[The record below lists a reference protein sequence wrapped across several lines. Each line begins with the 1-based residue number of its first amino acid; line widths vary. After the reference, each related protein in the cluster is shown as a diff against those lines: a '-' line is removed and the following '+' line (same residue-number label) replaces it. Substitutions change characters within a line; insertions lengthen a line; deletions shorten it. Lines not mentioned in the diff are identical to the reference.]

1 MRRILS
7 SATAGYVL
15 CIMAG
20 WAAAQTL
27 PTDPALVTGQLDNG
41 LRYLVRQHANQPG
54 RANVWLHI
62 HSGSLNETD
71 RQRGLAH
78 YLEHM
83 AFNGSE
89 NFPPGSVVPFFQSLG
104 MTFGRDQNAF
114 TSFEQ
119 TTYQLTLPH
128 ADPDSISKGLT
139 YFADVLSR
147 LLLLPEEIDAE
158 RQIIQEERISSL
170 SGRQR
175 TMYYV
180 LERIAPGSIFGQ
192 RIVIGT
198 EETIN
203 SVQQADF
210 QDYYQHWYVASNATL
225 MVVADTDPQAVVP
238 LIEQHFGSA
247 RAVPRPIPQNV
258 GVKPYSERFAIV
270 ASDPE
275 IETEQVSITRL
286 EPARPAIT
294 TVSQFRDDLVSTF
307 GQRAFNRRV
316 EDKAA
321 TGNTSYLSGSVSA
334 GNQAGALYLA
344 ELRGRAKPSKWR
356 TALRELAIELQR
368 ARLYGFSQ
376 REIDD
381 IRKELISSARQEV
394 ETEATTPAA
403 MLIRSM
409 NTAVTDG
416 EPIMSA
422 RQRLDLIEQ
431 LVPSITVEEVG
442 KRFTAEFDPAVYAVT
457 AILPASA
464 DVPTRSE
471 LLEVAAQALAV
482 QPDREAAVA
491 RATQLMDS
499 LPKAGEVREL
509 AEHASAEVWS
519 GWLSNNVRFHY
530 RYLDTLKNVAMMRIS
545 LIGGELHETAENRGI
560 TNAATCAWA
569 RPATTRLSSADIR
582 SLMTGKQVMVSGGS
596 LGGRGGPGGG
606 MGVGS
611 ANSISLMV
619 FGSPQDFEAG
629 MQLAHL
635 LLTEPKLEDAAFTQ
649 FATDMRSALQQAAK
663 NPEET
668 GRRAMAGAPYPAD
681 VARTQ
686 PLTLEQLDRLDR
698 DAAQAQLDWLIRTSP
713 IEVAVVGDLPRE
725 RALELLAQ
733 YLGSLPARRPVEPGL
748 YDDLRKLD
756 RPVGP
761 RMIDL
766 AVESETQKAF
776 VYLGFYGP
784 DQTNV
789 PDVRSMTLATR
800 ILSTRMIQE
809 VREQEQLVYGIS
821 AALMPGATYPG
832 FGTIASMSTTDPG
845 KADRLLEKV
854 TSMFG
859 RMATEEVS
867 EEELSVAKLQID
879 NTLRDRMREPAFWL
893 GCLAQMTFDQTD
905 LDDVMEA
912 PAAYQAITAEQVRDA
927 FARYYAPATSL
938 AVRVLPVEKP

>member
-1 MRRILS
+1 
-7 SATAGYVL
+7 
-15 CIMAG
+15 
-20 WAAAQTL
+20 
-27 PTDPALVTGQLDNG
+27 
-41 LRYLVRQHANQPG
+41 
-54 RANVWLHI
+54 
-62 HSGSLNETD
+62 
-71 RQRGLAH
+71 
-78 YLEHM
+78 
-83 AFNGSE
+83 
-89 NFPPGSVVPFFQSLG
+89 
-104 MTFGRDQNAF
+104 
-114 TSFEQ
+114 
-119 TTYQLTLPH
+119 
-128 ADPDSISKGLT
+128 
-139 YFADVLSR
+139 
-147 LLLLPEEIDAE
+147 
-158 RQIIQEERISSL
+158 
-170 SGRQR
+170 
-175 TMYYV
+175 
-180 LERIAPGSIFGQ
+180 
-192 RIVIGT
+192 
-198 EETIN
+198 
-203 SVQQADF
+203 
-210 QDYYQHWYVASNATL
+210 
-225 MVVADTDPQAVVP
+225 
-238 LIEQHFGSA
+238 
-247 RAVPRPIPQNV
+247 
-258 GVKPYSERFAIV
+258 
-270 ASDPE
+270 
-275 IETEQVSITRL
+275 
-286 EPARPAIT
+286 
-294 TVSQFRDDLVSTF
+294 
-307 GQRAFNRRV
+307 
-316 EDKAA
+316 
-321 TGNTSYLSGSVSA
+321 
-334 GNQAGALYLA
+334 
-344 ELRGRAKPSKWR
+344 
-356 TALRELAIELQR
+356 
-368 ARLYGFSQ
+368 
-376 REIDD
+376 
-381 IRKELISSARQEV
+381 
-394 ETEATTPAA
+394 
-403 MLIRSM
+403 
-409 NTAVTDG
+409 
-416 EPIMSA
+416 
-422 RQRLDLIEQ
+422 
-431 LVPSITVEEVG
+431 
-442 KRFTAEFDPAVYAVT
+442 
-457 AILPASA
+457 
-464 DVPTRSE
+464 
-471 LLEVAAQALAV
+471 
-482 QPDREAAVA
+482 
-491 RATQLMDS
+491 
-499 LPKAGEVREL
+499 
-509 AEHASAEVWS
+509 
-519 GWLSNNVRFHY
+519 
-530 RYLDTLKNVAMMRIS
+530 
-545 LIGGELHETAENRGI
+545 
-560 TNAATCAWA
+560 
-569 RPATTRLSSADIR
+569 
-582 SLMTGKQVMVSGGS
+582 
-596 LGGRGGPGGG
+596 
-606 MGVGS
+606 
-611 ANSISLMV
+611 
-619 FGSPQDFEAG
+619 